1 MSHSILRR
9 YTPPTCTLEIM
20 ANSSPLSR
28 WMGQPV
34 LKDLRWR
41 LKLDDPKVTAEQWTQ
56 IQGDRTQLEALRDT
70 VQSYVQNLLDHSQ
83 TRLDEALN
91 PAAIAVSSAETPTD
105 TALIPPD
112 ALGISLQPQGLLTHA
127 LTLGSLATETSGST
141 LALSTLQLFDLA
153 NALDEYATD
162 LITLPDFQRPTGI
175 SAAPTWTKVAAAAV
189 VIIGVSASIAKIL
202 DVPTPQTAST
212 PNSQGASSNDQRI
225 ANQLPPGAIAQTSP
239 SPLVTQSPG
248 LPSLLG
254 PQPKGVPGTPTQ
266 GGLPQVTLT
275 PGASTATTGTT
286 GSSGAGS
293 SGAGSGAPLRTG
305 GGGVA
310 ANPGAIASKPA
321 LTIPDN
327 PSGTAE
333 GRTSPDAARTRS
345 GLNPD
350 ELAAATQDAMADPA
364 ISSEAAPAA
373 SAPSGATP
381 GSSARGGAAAI
392 ATLPQTNEIKQYFQS
407 RWKPIAG
414 VTSPLDYQVQLG
426 ADGAIKR
433 VLPLGKAAQ
442 DNVEKSGIPLNEV
455 IVSPLTRG
463 KAATLR
469 LILNPNGTVETF
481 LEKIME

>member
-56 IQGDRTQLEALRDT
+56 IQGDRAQLEALRDT

-83 TRLDEALN
+83 TRLDEVLN
-91 PAAIAVSSAETPTD
+91 PAAIVVSSAETSAETTLVPTD
-105 TALIPPD
+105 S
-112 ALGISLQPQGLLTHA
+112 LGISLQSQGLLTHA
-127 LTLGSLATETSGST
+127 LTLGSLATEVSGST
-141 LALSTLQLFDLA
+141 LVLSTLQLFDLA

-162 LITLPDFQRPTGI
+162 LITLPDFQRSTGI

-189 VIIGVSASIAKIL
+189 VIIGVSASISKIL
-202 DVPTPQTAST
+202 DVPAPQTASA

-225 ANQLPPGAIAQTSP
+225 ANQLPPGAITQPSP

-248 LPSLLG
+248 LPSLLR
-254 PQPKGVPGTPTQ
+254 PQPGGVPGTPTTG

-275 PGASTATTGTT
+275 PGAGTAASGT
-286 GSSGAGS
+286 
-293 SGAGSGAPLRTG
+293 AGSGGTGPGAPTTPS
-305 GGGVA
+305 GGGVPT
-310 ANPGAIASKPA
+310 NPGAIAAKPSI
-321 LTIPDN
+321 TIAGN
-327 PSGTAE
+327 PATGSAE
-333 GRTSPDAARTRS
+333 GSTSSDSAKARS

-350 ELAAATQDAMADPA
+350 ELAAATQDAMPDGSV
-364 ISSEAAPAA
+364 SSAAAPAA
-373 SAPSGATP
+373 SAPSGATTR
-381 GSSARGGAAAI
+381 SAVRGGAVDI
-392 ATLPQTNEIKQYFQS
+392 TTLPQTNEIKEYFQT
-407 RWKPIAG
+407 RWKPIPG
-414 VTSPLDYQVQLG
+414 VTSPLDYQIQLG
-426 ADGAIKR
+426 ADGAIQR
-433 VLPLGKAAQ
+433 ILPLGKAAQ
-442 DNVEKSGIPLNEV
+442 DNVEKSTIPLNEV
-455 IVSPLTRG
+455 IVSPLTQG

-469 LILNPNGTVETF
+469 LILKPDGTVETF